1 VSSGNFESRNFNV
14 CPHPLGYRSCLH
26 NVGILSR
33 QFEGTESE
41 KPNGHQS
48 GNMGEKTETVTR
60 YMKRSRSRTYSD
72 DEFLVHSRCTI
83 TCKCGHCSA
92 TESSVNY

>member
-1 VSSGNFESRNFNV
+1 MSESLSPRIARVKRELRGNFDLNFDLELRLGLRAGTSSGNFEELQCV
-14 CPHPLGYRSCLH
+14 PAPLGYRSCLH

-48 GNMGEKTETVTR
+48 GNMGEKTEDR
-60 YMKRSRSRTYSD
+60 Y
-72 DEFLVHSRCTI
+72 I
-83 TCKCGHCSA
+83 
-92 TESSVNY
+92 

>member
-1 VSSGNFESRNFNV
+1 M
-14 CPHPLGYRSCLH
+14 CPAPLGYRSCLH

-48 GNMGEKTETVTR
+48 GNMGEKTEDR
-60 YMKRSRSRTYSD
+60 YSTYRLKSGSRRVNFGLKDLIHPARAFEVFLCGSETLVAEVRSN
-72 DEFLVHSRCTI
+72 FH
-83 TCKCGHCSA
+83 
-92 TESSVNY
+92 

>member
-1 VSSGNFESRNFNV
+1 VPAPF
-14 CPHPLGYRSCLH
+14 GYRSCLH

-48 GNMGEKTETVTR
+48 GNMGEKTEDR
-60 YMKRSRSRTYSD
+60 YIKVQSENPPTHFAGIKSRFMQVLHQMSKS
-72 DEFLVHSRCTI
+72 CT
-83 TCKCGHCSA
+83 
-92 TESSVNY
+92 

>member
-1 VSSGNFESRNFNV
+1 MPAPF
-14 CPHPLGYRSCLH
+14 GYRSCLH

-48 GNMGEKTETVTR
+48 GNMGEKTEDR
-60 YMKRSRSRTYSD
+60 YTTPANVYEIATFSVW
-72 DEFLVHSRCTI
+72 DETL
-83 TCKCGHCSA
+83 GGG
-92 TESSVNY
+92 

>member
-1 VSSGNFESRNFNV
+1 V
-14 CPHPLGYRSCLH
+14 PAPLGYRSCLH

-48 GNMGEKTETVTR
+48 GNMGEKTEDR
-60 YMKRSRSRTYSD
+60 YNYMNLTNRFSR
-72 DEFLVHSRCTI
+72 E
-83 TCKCGHCSA
+83 
-92 TESSVNY
+92 